1 MTRLNVKLTDI
12 TLLNMLLE
20 LKTIILNLLVAKT
33 DHFKLNG
40 QKITYKL
47 KFKGQRCI
55 FVIKKKRKK
64 KYLKGNRE

>member
-1 MTRLNVKLTDI
+1 MTQSNVKLTDI

-55 FVIKKKRKK
+55 FVFKKKGKR
-64 KYLKGNRE
+64 NI